1 MKALRAT
8 ITPAQS
14 ATLGMVLIF
23 GCLAVLGLSVNLGP
37 WVSELVGWA
46 LFASILLSLT
56 AYAFER
62 RVSSAGHARAP

>member
-8 ITPAQS
+8 STPAQS

-37 WVSELVGWA
+37 WVSAVVGWA
-46 LFASILLSLT
+46 LCASLLLYLT

-62 RVSSAGHARAP
+62 RVS

>member
-14 ATLGMVLIF
+14 DTLGMVLIF

-37 WVSELVGWA
+37 WVSEVVGWA
-46 LFASILLSLT
+46 LCTSILLYLT
-56 AYAFER
+56 AYTFER
-62 RVSSAGHARAP
+62 RVS

>member
-1 MKALRAT
+1 
-8 ITPAQS
+8 
-14 ATLGMVLIF
+14 MVLIF

-56 AYAFER
+56 AYAFEG
-62 RVSSAGHARAP
+62 RVS